1 MLKRFQTRPSPTLD
15 ADRPTRWLVDEG
27 DAARL
32 GRIEQ
37 STLSAMVAGCTP
49 ERAQRAVVHF
59 LAGEPVC
66 FEALEP
72 TPRRRLARMLDS
84 IRDAAAAN
92 IDPELV
98 ASVCAD
104 AMDVGRLLREA
115 YVEGFEAG
123 RARQGRTP
131 KLH

>member
-1 MLKRFQTRPSPTLD
+1 MLKRFQSRPKPPLD
-15 ADRPTRWLVDEG
+15 PNRPTRWLVDEN

-32 GRIEQ
+32 GRVEQ

-49 ERAQRAVVHF
+49 ERAQSAVVRF
-59 LAGEPVC
+59 LAGENVC
-66 FEALEP
+66 LESLEP
-72 TPRRRLARMLDS
+72 APRRRLTRMLDS
-84 IRDAAAAN
+84 IREAANAN

-115 YVEGFEAG
+115 YTEGFEAG
-123 RARQGRTP
+123 KDSQRRAHRV
-131 KLH
+131 H